1 MSEEGSTSHSE
12 SISLVGMSG
21 KQLQRSG
28 ILPNTGEESSAWTS
42 LLGAFLLIGGLF
54 KRRKKRYEDESGE

>member
-1 MSEEGSTSHSE
+1 
-12 SISLVGMSG
+12 MSG

-42 LLGAFLLIGGLF
+42 LLGAFLLFGGLF
-54 KRRKKRYEDESGE
+54 KRRKKRYEEESGE